1 MSEPKPTY
9 KTFAANTDA
18 APRLTGTVKF
28 FDRLKGWGFIEPDNG
43 SDEVFV
49 HYTGIDGDG
58 YRNIYDRDLVSYV
71 LVDRG
76 RGPQAQSVRVRGGA
90 A

>member
-9 KTFAANTDA
+9 QTT
-18 APRLTGTVKF
+18 PITTRHTGTVKW
-28 FDRLKGWGFIEPDNG
+28 FDRVKGWGFIAPSDG

-58 YRNIYDRDLVSYV
+58 HRNLYDGDLVSYI
-71 LVDRG
+71 LVDQG